1 MRWRKERR
9 PPEERA
15 ERRRVLRKRTLALLG
30 LYLDDLLA
38 VCGAACL
45 TAAVWLRW
53 GAAAGLAAVG
63 AALIAGS
70 LLVARSGRR

>member
-15 ERRRVLRKRTLALLG
+15 ERRRVLWKRGLALLG

-45 TAAVWLRW
+45 TVAAWLRW
-53 GAAAGLAAVG
+53 GTAAGLAAVG